1 MRVDP
6 ITEMAPKWLVGVVLR
21 AKGCSPGAADPG
33 DPDDPAWDLSLVGW
47 GVPRALHLG
56 IPHLAERSVLHAP
69 SLRGGVCVTCL
80 LRWLSNPRF
89 CAPTLW

>member
-21 AKGCSPGAADPG
+21 AKGCSPGATDPG

-47 GVPRALHLG
+47 GAPRALHSPWHPTPGGAIGAPRAFAAWRSLC
-56 IPHLAERSVLHAP
+56 HLSAEMAQ
-69 SLRGGVCVTCL
+69 
-80 LRWLSNPRF
+80 
-89 CAPTLW
+89 